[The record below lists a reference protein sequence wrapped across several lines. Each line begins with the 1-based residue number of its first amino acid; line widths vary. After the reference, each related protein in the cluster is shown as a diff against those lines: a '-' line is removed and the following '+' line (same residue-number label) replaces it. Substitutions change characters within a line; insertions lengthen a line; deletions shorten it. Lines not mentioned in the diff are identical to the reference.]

1 MRQIDFGDKAKSK
14 EPKTR
19 AAELISR
26 SRHFKSL
33 VASATVTAAAT
44 VTSTTTAAAA
54 IAAATPATAATTAS
68 AATTKA
74 TTAAATTAAKATTTG
89 GAWTSFID
97 GQRAAVQRRSIHL
110 SDGAFRQLVVGK
122 LDESKAAGLAAFAI
136 ANDVDCLYRTVALE
150 SRPKSIVRC
159 VERQIPYIQI
169 LHGICLKYWAF

>member
-1 MRQIDFGDKAKSK
+1 
-14 EPKTR
+14 
-19 AAELISR
+19 LISR

-44 VTSTTTAAAA
+44 VT
-54 IAAATPATAATTAS
+54 ATAATSASAATATAATSAS

-74 TTAAATTAAKATTTG
+74 ATAAATTAKATATG

-110 SDGAFRQLVVGK
+110 SDGAFRQLVIGK
-122 LDESKAAGLAAFAI
+122 LDESKAAGLAGFLI

-159 VERQIPYIQI
+159 VERQISYIQI